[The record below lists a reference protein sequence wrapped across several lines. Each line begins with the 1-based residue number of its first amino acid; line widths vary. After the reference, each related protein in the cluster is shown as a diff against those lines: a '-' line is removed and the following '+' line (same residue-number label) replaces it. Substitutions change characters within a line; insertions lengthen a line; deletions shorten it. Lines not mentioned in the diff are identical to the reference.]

1 MIRIPPARGTR
12 IAIVI
17 GALMAVGALIAAVL
31 IWPAQRTPESAHSAD
46 IMRLPLVIKDLPKG
60 FTVTAGEKV
69 LGAADIAALKAPA
82 EGVVKQAACAATPA
96 DRADN
101 VLGARLNIVNASRDG
116 VLYMITAQEARETSA
131 PHTDSAIDCSYT
143 TVERPNGYI
152 ITTPAVAPVVAGLK
166 IEALHIVTK
175 AGTTIQD
182 SYLFRTWID
191 PRRVVSVA
199 VRSDPSHRPPANPV
213 DPTFAKHLLER
224 AITVVRVAD

>member
-1 MIRIPPARGTR
+1 MIRMPRSRGTR
-12 IAIVI
+12 IGLIA
-17 GALMAVGALIAAVL
+17 GALVVAGAAIAAVML
-31 IWPAQRTPESAHSAD
+31 WPDRHTVESAHVPD
-46 IMRLPLVIKDLPKG
+46 IARLPLVIKDLPKG

-69 LGAADIAALKAPA
+69 LGAEDIAALKAPA
-82 EGVVKQAACAATPA
+82 QGVVKPPACAATPA

-101 VLGARLNIVNASRDG
+101 VLGAKLNIVDANRDG

-131 PHTDSAIDCSYT
+131 PHADSAIDCSYN
-143 TVERPNGYI
+143 TVERTNGYT

-191 PRRVVSVA
+191 PRRVVSVV
-199 VRSDPSHRPPANPV
+199 VRSDPSHQPPANPI
-213 DPTFAKHLLER
+213 DPTLAKHLLER
-224 AITVVRVAD
+224 AITLVRGAD